1 MLRFVCDGFV
11 AFFFFVSFFFG
22 GVGVGF
28 GGCLSVF
35 VFFFSPVLF
44 ESAVVASCLPHCFC
58 NLQPSKLFSNGDKEP
73 YGTSLSLGFA
83 QSPLL
88 DLPEAACKSQS
99 SIH

>member
-11 AFFFFVSFFFG
+11 AFFFFLSFFFG
-22 GVGVGF
+22 GWESDLVVV
-28 GGCLSVF
+28 CLF
-35 VFFFSPVLF
+35 LVFFFSPVLF

-73 YGTSLSLGFA
+73 HGTSLSLGFA

>member
-1 MLRFVCDGFV
+1 MVLLPFSSLFLFFLGGWGGESDFVV
-11 AFFFFVSFFFG
+11 A
-22 GVGVGF
+22 
-28 GGCLSVF
+28 CLF
-35 VFFFSPVLF
+35 LFFFSPVLF